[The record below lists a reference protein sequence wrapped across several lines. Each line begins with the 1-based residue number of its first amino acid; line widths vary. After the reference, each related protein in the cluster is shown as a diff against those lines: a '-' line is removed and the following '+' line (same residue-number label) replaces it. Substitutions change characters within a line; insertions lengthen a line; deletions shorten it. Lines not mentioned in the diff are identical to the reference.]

1 MLANIKFNS
10 LPVLFI
16 AILAVLIC
24 IIQQCSAFLK
34 SGHLYR
40 HLQTVKVEK
49 IQEQKVQEKPSTAEQ
64 LCNALCS
71 KYGLCPYDR
80 IHAIKH
86 AVFENFSVA
95 LRM

>member
-49 IQEQKVQEKPSTAEQ
+49 IQEQNKKYKKSLLLQSNSAM
-64 LCNALCS
+64 LYALNMVCA
-71 KYGLCPYDR
+71 R
-80 IHAIKH
+80 TIE
-86 AVFENFSVA
+86 FT
-95 LRM
+95 R